1 MRETE
6 SSIEKRNTHKN
17 HLSKDENLHISFLCC
32 IFALEMTNQSL
43 YDIIL
48 PLAIADV
55 YTYNIPE
62 ALLPIAYRQSPIIG
76 CRVLVPLGKKSIIG
90 IIYRQHEGELPA
102 NVKVRDVLQIIDDTP
117 IVTTEQLKLWEW
129 LSSYYMCT
137 LGEVMAAALP
147 SEIIDDNYS
156 AATTQ
161 YIQLSPAFLAKEAQ
175 EQLLGEL
182 KRAKKQEQLVRDFL
196 RLAQNYQVERRALLD
211 QSGVSGAILRT
222 LIDKG
227 IFLEEE
233 RPISRLRQY
242 NGETQQPHPLD
253 SQQTKAI
260 KEIRESWQEK
270 NVTLLHGVT
279 SSGKTEVY
287 IHLIEE
293 VLQQGKQVLY
303 LVPEIALTTQLT
315 DRLQAVFG
323 DKLVVYHSKFSNA
336 ERVEIYNQVQCS
348 STEVQHSSKLSSE
361 EKTILNYIEREALNH
376 AEQVETPKTRGRLI
390 LGARSAIFL
399 PFSNLGLIIVDEEHE
414 PSYKQ
419 QDPAPRYHARSAAI
433 MMAHW
438 YGAKVLLGTATPSIE
453 SYYNALTGKYG
464 LVEMTERFQ
473 GLQLPQITLIDL
485 QRQYH
490 RKEMYGHFSDP
501 LVDRI
506 REELAKGKQVI
517 LFQNRRGYA
526 PFLQCPSCGE
536 VPKCPNCD
544 VSMTYHKANRT
555 LVCHCCGHSSS
566 AQNHCPKCKT
576 EYRTQ
581 GFGTE
586 RLEEEIQGL
595 FPEARVLRMD
605 LDSTRKKDAY
615 QTIIDRFA
623 KHEVDILIG
632 TQMVTKGLHF
642 NDVSLVAVLQADSLL
657 NQPDFRSYEH
667 AFQMLEQV
675 SGRAGRTGSQGE
687 VMIQTFNTK
696 NPVFEFLKT
705 HNYKGLYHQQ
715 IAEREL
721 FKYPPYQRLIMLTLR
736 HRDLGRLEAAATLL
750 QQSLQQSFGERV
762 SGVIIP
768 SVTKVNNQW
777 VRQIRLRVETTAN
790 ITRAKALVKE
800 HIAIVQQHEKCKGT
814 IILPDVDPM

>member
-1 MRETE
+1 
-6 SSIEKRNTHKN
+6 
-17 HLSKDENLHISFLCC
+17 
-32 IFALEMTNQSL
+32 MTNQSL

-55 YTYNIPE
+55 YTYRVVDARE
-62 ALLPIAYRQSPIIG
+62 ASYGTAAPIGDGTAQALIG
-76 CRVLVPLGKKSIIG
+76 RRVLVPLGKKSVIG
-90 IIYRQHEGELPA
+90 IIYRKHEGELPA
-102 NVKVRDVLQIIDDTP
+102 NVKVRDVLQIVDETP
-117 IVTTEQLKLWEW
+117 IVTAEQIKLWEW

-137 LGEVMAAALP
+137 MGEVMAAALP

-161 YIQLSPAFLAKEAQ
+161 YIQLSPAYLAKEAQ

-196 RLAQNYQVERRALLD
+196 RLAQNYQVERRLLLE
-211 QSGVSGAILRT
+211 QAGVSGAILRT

-242 NGETQQPHPLD
+242 KGETQKPHTLD
-253 SQQTKAI
+253 SQQSRAI
-260 KEIRESWQEK
+260 EEIRKSWQER

-323 DKLVVYHSKFSNA
+323 DRLVVYHSKFSNA
-336 ERVEIYNQVQCS
+336 ERVEIYHACHGTPEMGRPKAYRTAKGLWDGQRPIG
-348 STEVQHSSKLSSE
+348 E
-361 EKTILNYIEREALNH
+361 EAK
-376 AEQVETPKTRGRLI
+376 GRVI

-399 PFSNLGLIIVDEEHE
+399 PFSELGLIIVDEEHE

-433 MMAHW
+433 MMAQW

-453 SYYNALTGKYG
+453 SYHNALSGKYG

-473 GLQLPQITLIDL
+473 GLQLPTITMIDL

-490 RKEMYGHFSDP
+490 RKEMYGHFADP

-555 LVCHCCGHSSS
+555 LVCHCCGHSIS
-566 AQNHCPKCKT
+566 APSHCPKCKT

-642 NDVSLVAVLQADSLL
+642 NDVSLVAVLQADSML

-687 VMIQTFNTK
+687 VMIQTFDPK
-696 NPVFEFLKT
+696 NSLYQ
-705 HNYKGLYHQQ
+705 HLIAHDYQGLYSEQ
-715 IAEREL
+715 IAERKA
-721 FKYPPYQRLIMLTLR
+721 FGFPPYHRMIMLTLK
-736 HRDLGRLEAAATLL
+736 HRDMQRLTAASSML
-750 QQSLQQSFGERV
+750 QQRLQQAFGSRV
-762 SGVIIP
+762 SGVILP
-768 SVTKVNNQW
+768 SVARTQNMY
-777 VRQIRLRVETTAN
+777 VRQIRLTIEANAN
-790 ITRAKALVKE
+790 IVRAKELVRE
-800 HIAIVQQHEKCKGT
+800 HIGFVQQQSGCKGT

>member
-1 MRETE
+1 MLDGGLE
-6 SSIEKRNTHKN
+6 I
-17 HLSKDENLHISFLCC
+17 NLSFLQILFARLHMC
-32 IFALEMTNQSL
+32 IFCCTFAAEMTNQSL

-55 YTYNIPE
+55 YTYNIPDT
-62 ALLPIAYRQSPIIG
+62 LLPIANCQSPITG
-76 CRVLVPLGKKSIIG
+76 RRVLVPLGKKSVIG
-90 IIYRQHEGELPA
+90 IIYRRHEGELAP
-102 NVKVRDVLQIIDDTP
+102 NIKVRDIIQVIDEQP
-117 IVTTEQLKLWEW
+117 IVTSKQLQLWDW
-129 LSSYYMCT
+129 LAQYYMCT

-161 YIQLSPAFLAKEAQ
+161 YIQLSPTYLAQEAQ
-175 EQLLGEL
+175 AQLLGEL

-196 RLAQNYQVERRALLD
+196 RLAQNYQVERRVLLE

-242 NGETQQPHPLD
+242 NGETQQPHSLD
-253 SQQTKAI
+253 SQQSRAI
-260 KEIRESWQEK
+260 REIRESWQEK

-287 IHLIEE
+287 IHLIKE

-336 ERVEIYNQVQCS
+336 ERVEIYH
-348 STEVQHSSKLSSE
+348 EVKGDE
-361 EKTILNYIEREALNH
+361 AMRREAR
-376 AEQVETPKTRGRLI
+376 VI

-399 PFSNLGLIIVDEEHE
+399 PFSDLGLIIVDEEHE

-453 SYYNALTGKYG
+453 SYHNALSGKYG
-464 LVEMTERFQ
+464 LVEMKERFQ
-473 GLQLPQITLIDL
+473 GLQLPQITMIDL

-490 RKEMYGHFSDP
+490 RKEMYGHFADP
-501 LVDRI
+501 LVDKI

-526 PFLQCPSCGE
+526 PVLQCTKCGE
-536 VPKCPNCD
+536 APKCPNCD
-544 VSMTYHKANRT
+544 VTMTYHKATNS
-555 LVCHCCGHSSS
+555 LICHYCGHSTRIPSK
-566 AQNHCPKCKT
+566 CPKCGG
-576 EYRTQ
+576 EMRTQ

-586 RLEEEIQGL
+586 RLEEEIKGL
-595 FPEARVLRMD
+595 FPDARVARMD
-605 LDSTRKKDAY
+605 LDSTRKKDSY
-615 QTIIDRFA
+615 QQIIDDFA
-623 KHEVDILIG
+623 AHRVDILIG

-657 NQPDFRSYEH
+657 NTPDFRSYEQ

-687 VMIQTFNTK
+687 VMIQTFNPK
-696 NPVFEFLKT
+696 NPVFEFLKA
-705 HNYKGLYHQQ
+705 HDYEGLYSQQ

-736 HRDLGRLEAAATLL
+736 HRDLGRLEAAASLL
-750 QQSLQQSFGERV
+750 QQRLQQSFGERV

-768 SVTKVNNQW
+768 SVTKISNQW

-790 ITRAKALVKE
+790 IAQAKALLKE
-800 HIAIVQQHEKCKGT
+800 HIRWVQQHEKCKGT

>member
-1 MRETE
+1 
-6 SSIEKRNTHKN
+6 
-17 HLSKDENLHISFLCC
+17 
-32 IFALEMTNQSL
+32 MTNQSL

-62 ALLPIAYRQSPIIG
+62 ALLPIANRQSPITG

-90 IIYRQHEGELPA
+90 IIYRRHEGELPA
-102 NVKVRDVLQIIDDTP
+102 NIKVRDVLQIIDDTP
-117 IVTTEQLKLWEW
+117 IVTAEQLKLWEW

-147 SEIIDDNYS
+147 SEIIDDNYT

-161 YIQLSPAFLAKEAQ
+161 YIQLSPAYLATEAQ
-175 EQLLGEL
+175 EQLFKDLQ
-182 KRAKKQEQLVRDFL
+182 RAKKQEQLVRDFL
-196 RLAQNYQVERRALLD
+196 RLAQNYQVERRVLLE
-211 QSGVSGAILRT
+211 QSGVSGAILRI

-227 IFLEEE
+227 VFLEEQ
-233 RPISRLRQY
+233 RPVSRLQQY
-242 NGETQQPHPLD
+242 TGETQSPHTLN
-253 SQQTKAI
+253 QQQSKALAAI
-260 KEIRESWQEK
+260 QQAWEK
-270 NVTLLHGVT
+270 TPVTLLHGVT

-287 IHLIEE
+287 IHLIDQA
-293 VLQQGKQVLY
+293 LKQGKQVLY

-315 DRLQAVFG
+315 DRLRAVFG
-323 DKLVVYHSKFSNA
+323 DQLVVYHSRFSNA
-336 ERVEIYNQVQCS
+336 ERVEIYNRVRQASPKS
-348 STEVQHSSKLSSE
+348 SPKGKDFNFE
-361 EKTILNYIEREALNH
+361 EKLPSLQGGA
-376 AEQVETPKTRGRLI
+376 GDRLI

-399 PFSNLGLIIVDEEHE
+399 PFNDLGLIIVDEEHE

-464 LVEMTERFQ
+464 LVGMKERFQ
-473 GLQLPQITLIDL
+473 GLQLPQITMIDL

-490 RKEMYGHFSDP
+490 RKEMYGHFADP

-526 PFLQCPSCGE
+526 PVLQCTKCGE
-536 VPKCPNCD
+536 APKCPNCD
-544 VSMTYHKANRT
+544 VTMTYHKATNS
-555 LVCHCCGHSSS
+555 LVCHYCGHSTRIL
-566 AQNHCPKCKT
+566 AKCPKCGG
-576 EYRTQ
+576 EMRTQ

-586 RLEEEIQGL
+586 RLEEEIKGL
-595 FPEARVLRMD
+595 FPEARVARMD
-605 LDSTRKKDAY
+605 LDSTRKKDSY
-615 QTIIDRFA
+615 QQIIDDFA
-623 KHEVDILIG
+623 AHRVDILIG

-657 NQPDFRSYEH
+657 NTPDFRSYEQ

-687 VMIQTFNTK
+687 VMIQTFNPK
-696 NPVFEFLKT
+696 NPVFEYLKA
-705 HNYKGLYHQQ
+705 HDYSGLYSQQ

-736 HRDLGRLEAAATLL
+736 HRDLGRLDAAATLL
-750 QQSLQQSFGERV
+750 QQRLQQSFGERV

-768 SVTKVNNQW
+768 SVSKVSNQW

-790 ITRAKALVKE
+790 IARAKALLKE
-800 HIAIVQQHEKCKGT
+800 HIAFVQQQEKCKGT

>member
-1 MRETE
+1 M
-6 SSIEKRNTHKN
+6 
-17 HLSKDENLHISFLCC
+17 LF
-32 IFALEMTNQSL
+32 
-43 YDIIL
+43 DIIL

-55 YTYNIPE
+55 YTYRVVDARE
-62 ALLPIAYRQSPIIG
+62 ASYGTAAPIGNGTAQAPIG

-90 IIYRQHEGELPA
+90 IIYRKHEGELPES
-102 NVKVRDVLQIIDDTP
+102 VKVRDILQIVDDTP
-117 IVTTEQLKLWEW
+117 IVTAEQLKLWEW

-161 YIQLSPAFLAKEAQ
+161 YIQLAPAYLAKEAQ
-175 EQLLGEL
+175 EQLLGAFQ
-182 KRAKKQEQLVRDFL
+182 RAKKQEQLVRDFL
-196 RLAQNYQVERRALLD
+196 RLAQNYQVERRVLLE

-233 RPISRLRQY
+233 HPISRLRQY
-242 NGETQQPHPLD
+242 RGETQLPHNLD
-253 SQQTKAI
+253 NQQSRAI
-260 KEIRESWQEK
+260 SEIRKSWQEK

-293 VLQQGKQVLY
+293 VLKQGKQVLY

-336 ERVEIYNQVQCS
+336 ERVEIYHACHGTPDVGRPKAYGVMGKGEWTPS
-348 STEVQHSSKLSSE
+348 GLMDASLMGKGDEAMR
-361 EKTILNYIEREALNH
+361 REAR
-376 AEQVETPKTRGRLI
+376 VI

-399 PFSNLGLIIVDEEHE
+399 PFSELGLIIVDEEHE

-433 MMAHW
+433 MMAQW

-453 SYYNALTGKYG
+453 SYHNALNGKYG

-473 GLQLPQITLIDL
+473 GLQLPHITLIDL

-490 RKEMYGHFSDP
+490 RKEMYGHFADP

-544 VSMTYHKANRT
+544 VSMTYHKANHT
-555 LVCHCCGHSSS
+555 LVCHCCGHS
-566 AQNHCPKCKT
+566 ATAPNHCPKCNT

-586 RLEEEIQGL
+586 RLEEEIHGL
-595 FPEARVLRMD
+595 FPAARVLRMD

-615 QTIIDRFA
+615 QTIIDQFA

-657 NQPDFRSYEH
+657 NQPNFRSYEQ

-687 VMIQTFNTK
+687 VMIQTFDPK
-696 NPVFEFLKT
+696 NSLYQHLIE
-705 HNYKGLYHQQ
+705 HDYQGLYAEQ
-715 IAEREL
+715 IADRKA
-721 FKYPPYQRLIMLTLR
+721 FGFPPYHRMIMLTLK
-736 HRDLGRLEAAATLL
+736 HRDMQRLTTASDML
-750 QQSLQQSFGERV
+750 QQRLQQVFGARI
-762 SGVIIP
+762 SGVIMP
-768 SVTKVNNQW
+768 SIARTQNMH
-777 VRQIRLRVETTAN
+777 VRQIRLTIEANAN
-790 ITRAKALVKE
+790 IARAKEMVREQIKLVL
-800 HIAIVQQHEKCKGT
+800 QHATCKGT
-814 IILPDVDPM
+814 IIQPDVDPM

>member
-1 MRETE
+1 M
-6 SSIEKRNTHKN
+6 
-17 HLSKDENLHISFLCC
+17 
-32 IFALEMTNQSL
+32 L

-48 PLAIADV
+48 PLAISDV
-55 YTYNIPE
+55 YTYNILETTQYP
-62 ALLPIAYRQSPIIG
+62 QIG
-76 CRVLVPLGKKSIIG
+76 SRVLVPIGRKSIIG
-90 IIYRQHEGELPA
+90 IIYRRHEGELAP
-102 NVKVRDVLQIIDDTP
+102 NIKVRDIIQVIDEQP
-117 IVTTEQLKLWEW
+117 IVTSKQFQLWEW
-129 LSSYYMCT
+129 LAQYYMCT

-161 YIQLSPAFLAKEAQ
+161 YIQLSPAYIAIEAQ
-175 EQLLGEL
+175 EQLFKDLQ
-182 KRAKKQEQLVRDFL
+182 RAKKQEQLVRDFL
-196 RLAQNYQVERRALLD
+196 RLAQNYQVERRVLLE
-211 QSGVSGAILRT
+211 QSGVSGAILRI

-227 IFLEEE
+227 VFLEEQ
-233 RPISRLRQY
+233 RPISRLQQY
-242 NGETQQPHPLD
+242 TGETQSPHTLD
-253 SQQTKAI
+253 QQQSHALTAI
-260 KEIRESWQEK
+260 QQAWEK
-270 NVTLLHGVT
+270 TPVTLLHGVT

-287 IHLIEE
+287 IHLIDQ
-293 VLQQGKQVLY
+293 VLKQRKQVLY

-315 DRLQAVFG
+315 DRLRAVFG
-323 DKLVVYHSKFSNA
+323 DQLVVYHSRFSNA
-336 ERVEIYNQVQCS
+336 ERVEIYNQVKGD
-348 STEVQHSSKLSSE
+348 EAMRRRGE
-361 EKTILNYIEREALNH
+361 EAKGM
-376 AEQVETPKTRGRLI
+376 VI

-399 PFSNLGLIIVDEEHE
+399 PFNDLGLIIVDEEHE

-453 SYYNALTGKYG
+453 SYYNALTSKYG
-464 LVEMTERFQ
+464 LVEMKERFQ
-473 GLQLPQITLIDL
+473 GLQLPQITMVDL

-490 RKEMYGHFSDP
+490 RKEMYGHFADP

-526 PFLQCPSCGE
+526 PVLQCTKCGE
-536 VPKCPNCD
+536 APKCPNCD
-544 VSMTYHKANRT
+544 VTMTYHKATNA
-555 LVCHCCGHSSS
+555 LVCHYCGHSTRIPSK
-566 AQNHCPKCKT
+566 CPKCGG
-576 EYRTQ
+576 EMRTQ

-586 RLEEEIQGL
+586 RLEEEIKGL
-595 FPEARVLRMD
+595 FPEARVARMD
-605 LDSTRKKDAY
+605 LDSTRKKDSY
-615 QTIIDRFA
+615 QQIIDDFA
-623 KHEVDILIG
+623 AHRVDILIG

-657 NQPDFRSYEH
+657 NMPDFRSYEQ

-687 VMIQTFNTK
+687 VMIQTFNPK
-696 NPVFEFLKT
+696 NPVFEYLKT
-705 HNYKGLYHQQ
+705 HDYEGLYKQQ

-736 HRDLGRLEAAATLL
+736 HRDLERLEAAATLL
-750 QQSLQQSFGERV
+750 QQRLQQSFGERV

-768 SVTKVNNQW
+768 SVTKISNQW

-790 ITRAKALVKE
+790 IARAKALLKE
-800 HIAIVQQHEKCKGT
+800 HIIFVQQQDKCKGT

>member
-1 MRETE
+1 
-6 SSIEKRNTHKN
+6 
-17 HLSKDENLHISFLCC
+17 
-32 IFALEMTNQSL
+32 MTNQSL

-62 ALLPIAYRQSPIIG
+62 ALLPIAYRLSPITG

-90 IIYRQHEGELPA
+90 IIYRKHEGELPA
-102 NVKVRDVLQIIDDTP
+102 SVKVRDVLQIIDDTP
-117 IVTTEQLKLWEW
+117 IVTAEQLKLWEW

-161 YIQLSPAFLAKEAQ
+161 YIQLSPAYLAKEAQ

-196 RLAQNYQVERRALLD
+196 RLAQNYQVERRMLLE

-242 NGETQQPHPLD
+242 NGETQQPHTLD
-253 SQQTKAI
+253 SQQSRAI
-260 KEIRESWQEK
+260 AEIRESWQEK

-323 DKLVVYHSKFSNA
+323 EKLVVYHSKFSNA
-336 ERVEIYNQVQCS
+336 ERVEIYH
-348 STEVQHSSKLSSE
+348 EVKGDE
-361 EKTILNYIEREALNH
+361 AMRREAK
-376 AEQVETPKTRGRLI
+376 VI

-453 SYYNALTGKYG
+453 SYHNALSGKYG
-464 LVEMTERFQ
+464 LVEMKERFQ
-473 GLQLPQITLIDL
+473 GLQLPQITMIDL

-490 RKEMYGHFSDP
+490 RKEMYGHFADP

-506 REELAKGKQVI
+506 REELSKDKQVI

-526 PFLQCPSCGE
+526 PVLQCTKCGE
-536 VPKCPNCD
+536 APKCPNCD
-544 VSMTYHKANRT
+544 VTMTYHKATNS
-555 LVCHCCGHSSS
+555 LVCHYCGHSTRIPSK
-566 AQNHCPKCKT
+566 CPKCGG
-576 EYRTQ
+576 EMRTQ

-586 RLEEEIQGL
+586 RLEEEIKGL
-595 FPEARVLRMD
+595 FPDARVARMD

-623 KHEVDILIG
+623 NHEVEILIG

-657 NQPDFRSYEH
+657 NTPDFRSYEQ

-687 VMIQTFNTK
+687 VMIQTFNPK
-696 NPVFEFLKT
+696 NPVFEYLKA
-705 HNYKGLYHQQ
+705 HDYEGLYKQQ

-736 HRDLGRLEAAATLL
+736 HRDLGRLDAAATLL
-750 QQSLQQSFGERV
+750 QQRLQQSFGERV

-768 SVTKVNNQW
+768 SVTKISNQW

-790 ITRAKALVKE
+790 ITRAKALLKE
-800 HIAIVQQHEKCKGT
+800 HIAFVQQHEKCKGA

>member
-1 MRETE
+1 M
-6 SSIEKRNTHKN
+6 
-17 HLSKDENLHISFLCC
+17 HISFLCC

-55 YTYNIPE
+55 YTYRISDARE
-62 ALLPIAYRQSPIIG
+62 ASYGTATPIGYRTTQALIG

-102 NVKVRDVLQIIDDTP
+102 NVKVRDVLQIVDETP
-117 IVTTEQLKLWEW
+117 IITAEQLKLWEW

-161 YIQLSPAFLAKEAQ
+161 YIQLSPAYLAKEAQ

-196 RLAQNYQVERRALLD
+196 RLAQNYQVERRVLLE
-211 QSGVSGAILRT
+211 QSGVSGDILRT

-227 IFLEEE
+227 VFLEEE

-242 NGETQQPHPLD
+242 NGETQQPHSLNN
-253 SQQTKAI
+253 QQSRAI
-260 KEIRESWQEK
+260 TEIRESWREK

-293 VLQQGKQVLY
+293 MLQQGKQVLY

-336 ERVEIYNQVQCS
+336 ERVEIYNQVQYS
-348 STEVQHSSKLSSE
+348 STVVQHSSKLSSE
-361 EKTILNYIEREALNH
+361 KKTILNNFEREALNY
-376 AEQVETPKTRGRLI
+376 AEQVDTPKTRGRLI

-399 PFSNLGLIIVDEEHE
+399 PFKDLGLIIVDEEHE

-453 SYYNALTGKYG
+453 SYHNALSGKYG

-473 GLQLPQITLIDL
+473 GLQLPQITMIDL

-490 RKEMYGHFSDP
+490 RKEMYGHFADP

-506 REELAKGKQVI
+506 REELSKGKQVI

-526 PFLQCPSCGE
+526 PVLQCTKCGE
-536 VPKCPNCD
+536 APKCPNCD
-544 VSMTYHKANRT
+544 VTMTYHKAHNT
-555 LVCHCCGHSSS
+555 LNCHYCGHHSSLITRSSS
-566 AQNHCPKCKT
+566 LTCPKCGG
-576 EYRTQ
+576 EMRTQ

-586 RLEEEIQGL
+586 RLEEEIHGL
-595 FPEARVLRMD
+595 FPKARVARMD

-657 NQPDFRSYEH
+657 NTPDFRSYEQ

-687 VMIQTFNTK
+687 VMIQTFNPK
-696 NPVFEFLKT
+696 NPVFEYLKA
-705 HNYKGLYHQQ
+705 HDYNGLYNQQ

-736 HRDLGRLEAAATLL
+736 HRDLGRLEAAASLL
-750 QQSLQQSFGERV
+750 QQRLQQSFGKRV

-768 SVTKVNNQW
+768 SVTKISNQW
-777 VRQIRLRVETTAN
+777 VRQIRLRIETTAN
-790 ITRAKALVKE
+790 IARAKALLKE
-800 HIAIVQQHEKCKGT
+800 HIAFVQQQEKCKGT

>member
-1 MRETE
+1 M
-6 SSIEKRNTHKN
+6 
-17 HLSKDENLHISFLCC
+17 
-32 IFALEMTNQSL
+32 
-43 YDIIL
+43 
-48 PLAIADV
+48 
-55 YTYNIPE
+55 
-62 ALLPIAYRQSPIIG
+62 
-76 CRVLVPLGKKSIIG
+76 PLGKKSVIG
-90 IIYRQHEGELPA
+90 IIYRKHEGELPA
-102 NVKVRDVLQIIDDTP
+102 HVKVRDVLQIVDETP
-117 IVTTEQLKLWEW
+117 IVTAEQIKLWEW

-161 YIQLSPAFLAKEAQ
+161 YIQLAPAYLAQEAQ
-175 EQLLGEL
+175 EQLFREL

-196 RLAQNYQVERRALLD
+196 RLAQHYQVERRLLLE
-211 QSGVSGAILRT
+211 QTGVSGAILRT

-242 NGETQQPHPLD
+242 KGETQKPHTLD
-253 SQQTKAI
+253 SQQSRAI
-260 KEIRESWQEK
+260 EEIRKSWQEK
-270 NVTLLHGVT
+270 HVTLLHGVT

-323 DKLVVYHSKFSNA
+323 DRLVVYHSKFSNA
-336 ERVEIYNQVQCS
+336 ERVEIYH
-348 STEVQHSSKLSSE
+348 EVKGDE
-361 EKTILNYIEREALNH
+361 AMRREAR
-376 AEQVETPKTRGRLI
+376 VI

-399 PFSNLGLIIVDEEHE
+399 PFSELGLIIVDEEHE

-433 MMAHW
+433 MMAQW

-453 SYYNALTGKYG
+453 SYHNALSGKYG

-473 GLQLPQITLIDL
+473 GLQLPTITMIDL

-490 RKEMYGHFSDP
+490 RKEMYGHFADP

-526 PFLQCPSCGE
+526 PFLQCPSCGD

-555 LVCHCCGHSSS
+555 LVCHCCGHSIS
-566 AQNHCPKCKT
+566 APSHCPKCKT

-687 VMIQTFNTK
+687 VMIQTFDPN
-696 NPVFEFLKT
+696 NSLYQ
-705 HNYKGLYHQQ
+705 HLIQHDYQGLYSKQ
-715 IAEREL
+715 IAERKA
-721 FKYPPYQRLIMLTLR
+721 FGFPPYHRMIMLTLK
-736 HRDLGRLEAAATLL
+736 HRDMQRLTAASSML
-750 QQSLQQSFGERV
+750 QQRLQQAFGSRV
-762 SGVIIP
+762 SGVILP
-768 SVTKVNNQW
+768 SVARTQNMY
-777 VRQIRLRVETTAN
+777 VRQIRLMIEANAN
-790 ITRAKALVKE
+790 IMLAKELVRE
-800 HIAIVQQHEKCKGT
+800 HIGFVQQQSGCKGT

>member
-1 MRETE
+1 
-6 SSIEKRNTHKN
+6 
-17 HLSKDENLHISFLCC
+17 
-32 IFALEMTNQSL
+32 MTDQSL

-55 YTYNIPE
+55 YTYRVVDARE
-62 ALLPIAYRQSPIIG
+62 ASYGTAAPIGDGRAQALIG
-76 CRVLVPLGKKSIIG
+76 CRVLVPLGKKSVIG
-90 IIYRQHEGELPA
+90 IIYRKHEGELPA

-117 IVTTEQLKLWEW
+117 IVTAKQLKLWEW

-161 YIQLSPAFLAKEAQ
+161 YIQLSPAYLAKEAQ
-175 EQLLGEL
+175 EQLLGDL

-196 RLAQNYQVERRALLD
+196 RLAQNYQVERRLLLE
-211 QSGVSGAILRT
+211 QAGVSGAILRT

-227 IFLEEE
+227 IFLEEA
-233 RPISRLRQY
+233 RAISRLRQY
-242 NGETQQPHPLD
+242 TGEIQQPHILD
-253 SQQTKAI
+253 SQQSRAI
-260 KEIRESWQEK
+260 AAIRESWQEK

-293 VLQQGKQVLY
+293 MLQQGKQVLY

-336 ERVEIYNQVQCS
+336 ERVEIYNTIQ
-348 STEVQHSSKLSSE
+348 ENKSKFKIQNS
-361 EKTILNYIEREALNH
+361 K
-376 AEQVETPKTRGRLI
+376 LI

-399 PFSNLGLIIVDEEHE
+399 PFSELGLIIVDEEHE

-419 QDPAPRYHARSAAI
+419 QDPAPRYHARSTAI
-433 MMAHW
+433 MMAQW

-453 SYYNALTGKYG
+453 SYHNALSGKYG

-490 RKEMYGHFSDP
+490 RKEMYGHFADP

-555 LVCHCCGHSSS
+555 LVCHCCGHSIS
-566 AQNHCPKCKT
+566 APSHCPKCKT

-687 VMIQTFNTK
+687 VMIQTFDPK
-696 NPVFEFLKT
+696 NSLYQ
-705 HNYKGLYHQQ
+705 HLIAHDYQGLYAEQV
-715 IAEREL
+715 AERKA
-721 FKYPPYQRLIMLTLR
+721 FGFPPYHRMIMLTLK
-736 HRDLGRLEAAATLL
+736 HRDMQRLTAASSML
-750 QQSLQQSFGERV
+750 QQRLQQVFGSRV
-762 SGVIIP
+762 SGVILP
-768 SVTKVNNQW
+768 SVARTQNMY
-777 VRQIRLRVETTAN
+777 VRQIRLTIEANAN
-790 ITRAKALVKE
+790 IVRAKELVRE
-800 HIAIVQQHEKCKGT
+800 HIGFVQQQSACKGT

>member
-1 MRETE
+1 
-6 SSIEKRNTHKN
+6 
-17 HLSKDENLHISFLCC
+17 
-32 IFALEMTNQSL
+32 MTDQSL

-48 PLAIADV
+48 PLAIAEV
-55 YTYNIPE
+55 YTYRISD
-62 ALLPIAYRQSPIIG
+62 IGYRVSDTSLIG
-76 CRVLVPLGKKSIIG
+76 CRVLVPLGKKSVIG
-90 IIYRQHEGELPA
+90 IIYRKHEGESPA
-102 NVKVRDVLQIIDDTP
+102 NVKVRDVLQIVDETP
-117 IVTTEQLKLWEW
+117 IVTAEQIKLWEW

-161 YIQLSPAFLAKEAQ
+161 YIQLAPAYLAQEAQ
-175 EQLLGEL
+175 EQLFGEL

-196 RLAQNYQVERRALLD
+196 RLAQHFQVERRLLLE
-211 QSGVSGAILRT
+211 QTGVSGAILRT

-242 NGETQQPHPLD
+242 KGETQKPHTLD
-253 SQQTKAI
+253 SQQSRAI
-260 KEIRESWQEK
+260 EEIRKSWQER

-323 DKLVVYHSKFSNA
+323 DRLVVYHSKFSNA
-336 ERVEIYNQVQCS
+336 ERVEIYH
-348 STEVQHSSKLSSE
+348 EVKGDE
-361 EKTILNYIEREALNH
+361 AMRREAR
-376 AEQVETPKTRGRLI
+376 VI

-399 PFSNLGLIIVDEEHE
+399 PFSELGLIIVDEEHE

-433 MMAHW
+433 MMAQW

-453 SYYNALTGKYG
+453 SYHNALSGKYG

-473 GLQLPQITLIDL
+473 GLQLPTISMIDL

-490 RKEMYGHFSDP
+490 RKEMYGHFADP

-526 PFLQCPSCGE
+526 PFLQCPSCGD

-555 LVCHCCGHSSS
+555 LVCHCCGHSIS
-566 AQNHCPKCKT
+566 APSHCPKCET

-615 QTIIDRFA
+615 QMIIDRFA

-687 VMIQTFNTK
+687 VMIQTFDPN
-696 NPVFEFLKT
+696 NSLYQ
-705 HNYKGLYHQQ
+705 HLIQHDYQGLYSEQ
-715 IAEREL
+715 IAERKA
-721 FKYPPYQRLIMLTLR
+721 FGFPPYHRMIMLTLK
-736 HRDLGRLEAAATLL
+736 HRDMQRLTAASSML
-750 QQSLQQSFGERV
+750 QQRLQQAFGSRV
-762 SGVIIP
+762 SGVILP
-768 SVTKVNNQW
+768 SVARTQNMY
-777 VRQIRLRVETTAN
+777 VRQIRLMIEANAN
-790 ITRAKALVKE
+790 IVRAKELVRE
-800 HIAIVQQHEKCKGT
+800 HIGFVQQQSACKGT

>member
-1 MRETE
+1 M
-6 SSIEKRNTHKN
+6 
-17 HLSKDENLHISFLCC
+17 
-32 IFALEMTNQSL
+32 L

-48 PLAIADV
+48 PLAISDV
-55 YTYNIPE
+55 YTYNILETIQYP
-62 ALLPIAYRQSPIIG
+62 QIG
-76 CRVLVPLGKKSIIG
+76 SRVLVPIGRKSIIG
-90 IIYRQHEGELPA
+90 IIYRRHEGELAP
-102 NVKVRDVLQIIDDTP
+102 NIKVRDIIQVIDEQP
-117 IVTTEQLKLWEW
+117 IVTAKQLQLWEW
-129 LSSYYMCT
+129 LAEYYMCT
-137 LGEVMAAALP
+137 MGEVMAAALP

-161 YIQLSPAFLAKEAQ
+161 YIQLSPAYLAKEAQ

-196 RLAQNYQVERRALLD
+196 RLAQHYQVERRALLE
-211 QSGVSGAILRT
+211 QAGVSGAILRT

-242 NGETQQPHPLD
+242 NGETQKPHALD
-253 SQQTKAI
+253 SQQSRAI
-260 KEIRESWQEK
+260 AEIRESWQEK

-323 DKLVVYHSKFSNA
+323 ERLVVYHSKFSNA
-336 ERVEIYNQVQCS
+336 ERVEIYH
-348 STEVQHSSKLSSE
+348 EVKGDE
-361 EKTILNYIEREALNH
+361 AMRREAR
-376 AEQVETPKTRGRLI
+376 VI

-399 PFSNLGLIIVDEEHE
+399 PFSDLGLIIVDEEHE

-433 MMAHW
+433 MMAYW

-464 LVEMTERFQ
+464 LVEMKERYK
-473 GLQLPQITLIDL
+473 GLQLPQITMVDL

-490 RKEMYGHFSDP
+490 RKEMYGHFADP

-526 PFLQCPSCGE
+526 PVLQCTKCGE
-536 VPKCPNCD
+536 APKCPNCD
-544 VSMTYHKANRT
+544 VTMTYHKAHNA
-555 LVCHCCGHSSS
+555 LVCHYCGHSTRIPSK
-566 AQNHCPKCKT
+566 CPKCGG
-576 EYRTQ
+576 EMRTQ

-586 RLEEEIQGL
+586 RLEEEIKGL
-595 FPEARVLRMD
+595 FPDARVARMD
-605 LDSTRKKDAY
+605 LDSTRKKDSY
-615 QTIIDRFA
+615 QQIIDDFA
-623 KHEVDILIG
+623 AHRVDILIG

-657 NQPDFRSYEH
+657 NTPDFRSYEH

-687 VMIQTFNTK
+687 VMIQTFDPK
-696 NPVFEFLKT
+696 NSLYQHLIQHDYE
-705 HNYKGLYHQQ
+705 GLYVEQ
-715 IAEREL
+715 IAERKA
-721 FKYPPYQRLIMLTLR
+721 FCFPPYHRMIMLTLK
-736 HRDLGRLEAAATLL
+736 HRDMQRLTAASDVL
-750 QQSLQQSFGERV
+750 QQRLQQAFGTRV
-762 SGVIIP
+762 SGVIVP
-768 SVTKVNNQW
+768 SVARTQNMY
-777 VRQIRLRVETTAN
+777 VRQIRLTIEANAN
-790 ITRAKALVKE
+790 ITRAKEMVRE
-800 HIAIVQQHEKCKGT
+800 QIRWVQQQTQCRGVV
-814 IILPDVDPM
+814 ILPDVDPM

>member
-1 MRETE
+1 MRT
-6 SSIEKRNTHKN
+6 
-17 HLSKDENLHISFLCC
+17 C
-32 IFALEMTNQSL
+32 IFCCTFAAEMTNQSL

-55 YTYNIPE
+55 YTYNIPDT
-62 ALLPIAYRQSPIIG
+62 LLPIANCQSPITG
-76 CRVLVPLGKKSIIG
+76 RRVLVPLGKKSVIG
-90 IIYRQHEGELPA
+90 IIYRRHEGELAP
-102 NVKVRDVLQIIDDTP
+102 NIKVRDIIQVIDEQP
-117 IVTTEQLKLWEW
+117 IVTSKQLQLWDW
-129 LSSYYMCT
+129 LAQYYMCT

-161 YIQLSPAFLAKEAQ
+161 FIQLSPAYLAPEAQ
-175 EQLLGEL
+175 EQLLKEL
-182 KRAKKQEQLVRDFL
+182 QRAKKQEQLVRDFL
-196 RLAQNYQVERRALLD
+196 CLAQNYQVERRVLLE
-211 QSGVSGAILRT
+211 QSGVSGAILRI

-227 IFLEEE
+227 VFLEEQ
-233 RPISRLRQY
+233 RPISRLQQY
-242 NGETQQPHPLD
+242 TGETQSPHTLD
-253 SQQTKAI
+253 QQQSKALTAIQQT
-260 KEIRESWQEK
+260 WEK
-270 NVTLLHGVT
+270 TPVTLLHGVT

-287 IHLIEE
+287 IHLIDQ
-293 VLQQGKQVLY
+293 VLKQGKQVLY

-315 DRLQAVFG
+315 DRLRAVFG
-323 DKLVVYHSKFSNA
+323 DQLVVYHSRFSNA
-336 ERVEIYNQVQCS
+336 ERVEIYHACHG
-348 STEVQHSSKLSSE
+348 THDIGRAEPYG
-361 EKTILNYIEREALNH
+361 TGDALWDG
-376 AEQVETPKTRGRLI
+376 QRPIGGKVI

-453 SYYNALTGKYG
+453 SYHNALSGKYG
-464 LVEMTERFQ
+464 LVEMKERFQ
-473 GLQLPQITLIDL
+473 GLQLPQITMIDL

-490 RKEMYGHFSDP
+490 RKEMYGHFADP

-526 PFLQCPSCGE
+526 PVLQCTKCGE
-536 VPKCPNCD
+536 APKCPNCD
-544 VSMTYHKANRT
+544 VTMTYHKATNS
-555 LVCHCCGHSSS
+555 LICHYCGHSTRIPS
-566 AQNHCPKCKT
+566 KCSKCGG
-576 EYRTQ
+576 EMRTQ

-586 RLEEEIQGL
+586 RLEEEIKGL
-595 FPEARVLRMD
+595 FPDARVARMD
-605 LDSTRKKDAY
+605 LDSTRKKDSY
-615 QTIIDRFA
+615 HQIIDDFA
-623 KHEVDILIG
+623 AHRVDILIG

-657 NQPDFRSYEH
+657 NTPDFRSYEQ

-687 VMIQTFNTK
+687 VMIQTFNPK
-696 NPVFEFLKT
+696 NPVFEFLKA
-705 HNYKGLYHQQ
+705 HDYEGLYKQQ

-736 HRDLGRLEAAATLL
+736 HRDLGRLDAAATLL
-750 QQSLQQSFGERV
+750 QQRLQQSFGERV

-768 SVTKVNNQW
+768 SVTKISNQW

-790 ITRAKALVKE
+790 IARAKVLLKE
-800 HIAIVQQHEKCKGT
+800 HIVFVQKHEKCKGT

>member
-1 MRETE
+1 
-6 SSIEKRNTHKN
+6 
-17 HLSKDENLHISFLCC
+17 
-32 IFALEMTNQSL
+32 MTNQSL

-62 ALLPIAYRQSPIIG
+62 TLLPIANRQSPITG
-76 CRVLVPLGKKSIIG
+76 CRVLVPLGKKNIIG

-102 NVKVRDVLQIIDDTP
+102 SVKVRNALQIIDESP
-117 IVTTEQLKLWEW
+117 IITAEQLKLWEW

-161 YIQLSPAFLAKEAQ
+161 YIQLSPAYLAKEAQ

-182 KRAKKQEQLVRDFL
+182 KRAKKQEQLVRDFI
-196 RLAQNYQVERRALLD
+196 RLAQNYQVERRVLLE

-242 NGETQQPHPLD
+242 NGETQQPHSLD
-253 SQQTKAI
+253 SQQSRAI

-279 SSGKTEVY
+279 SSGKTEIY

-293 VLQQGKQVLY
+293 MLQQGKQVLY

-336 ERVEIYNQVQCS
+336 ERVEIYH
-348 STEVQHSSKLSSE
+348 EVKGDE
-361 EKTILNYIEREALNH
+361 AMRREAR
-376 AEQVETPKTRGRLI
+376 VI

-438 YGAKVLLGTATPSIE
+438 YRAKVLLGTATPSIE
-453 SYYNALTGKYG
+453 SYHNALSGKYG

-473 GLQLPQITLIDL
+473 GLQLPQITMIDL

-490 RKEMYGHFSDP
+490 RKEMYGHFADP

-526 PFLQCPSCGE
+526 PVLQCTKCGE
-536 VPKCPNCD
+536 APKCSNCD
-544 VSMTYHKANRT
+544 VTMTYHKAHNT
-555 LVCHCCGHSSS
+555 LNCHYCGHHSSLITRSSS
-566 AQNHCPKCKT
+566 LTCPKCGG
-576 EYRTQ
+576 EMRTQ

-605 LDSTRKKDAY
+605 LDSTRRKDAY

-657 NQPDFRSYEH
+657 NTPDFRSYEL

-687 VMIQTFNTK
+687 VMIQTFAPK
-696 NPVFEFLKT
+696 NSLYQ
-705 HNYKGLYHQQ
+705 HLIQHDYQGLYEEQ
-715 IAEREL
+715 IAERKA
-721 FKYPPYQRLIMLTLR
+721 FGFPPYHRMIMLTLK
-736 HRDLGRLEAAATLL
+736 HRDIQRLTAASDML
-750 QQSLQQSFGERV
+750 QQRLQQVFGARV
-762 SGVIIP
+762 SGVIVP
-768 SVTKVNNQW
+768 SVARTQNMY
-777 VRQIRLRVETTAN
+777 VRQIRLTIEANAN
-790 ITRAKALVKE
+790 IARAKEMVREQIIL
-800 HIAIVQQHEKCKGT
+800 VQQHATSKGT

>member
-1 MRETE
+1 M
-6 SSIEKRNTHKN
+6 
-17 HLSKDENLHISFLCC
+17 LF
-32 IFALEMTNQSL
+32 
-43 YDIIL
+43 DIIL

-55 YTYNIPE
+55 YTYRVVDARE
-62 ALLPIAYRQSPIIG
+62 ASYGTAAPIGNGTAQAPIG

-90 IIYRQHEGELPA
+90 IIYRKHEGELPES
-102 NVKVRDVLQIIDDTP
+102 VKVRDILQIVDDTP
-117 IVTTEQLKLWEW
+117 IVTAEQLKLWEW

-161 YIQLSPAFLAKEAQ
+161 YIQLAPAYLAKEAQ
-175 EQLLGEL
+175 EQLLGAFQ
-182 KRAKKQEQLVRDFL
+182 RAKKQEQLVRDFL
-196 RLAQNYQVERRALLD
+196 RLAQNYQVERRVLLE

-233 RPISRLRQY
+233 HPISRLRQY
-242 NGETQQPHPLD
+242 RGETQLPHNLD
-253 SQQTKAI
+253 NQQSRAI
-260 KEIRESWQEK
+260 SEIRKSWQEK

-293 VLQQGKQVLY
+293 VLKQGKQVLY

-336 ERVEIYNQVQCS
+336 ERVEIYHACHGTPDVGRPKAYGVMGKGEWTPS
-348 STEVQHSSKLSSE
+348 GLMDASLMGKGDEAMR
-361 EKTILNYIEREALNH
+361 REAR
-376 AEQVETPKTRGRLI
+376 VI

-399 PFSNLGLIIVDEEHE
+399 PFSELGLIIVDEEHE

-433 MMAHW
+433 MMAQW

-453 SYYNALTGKYG
+453 SYHNALNGKYG

-473 GLQLPQITLIDL
+473 GLQLPHITLIDL

-490 RKEMYGHFSDP
+490 RKEMYGHFADP

-544 VSMTYHKANRT
+544 VSMTYHKANHT
-555 LVCHCCGHSSS
+555 LVCHCCGHS
-566 AQNHCPKCKT
+566 ATAPNHCPKCNT

-586 RLEEEIQGL
+586 RLEEEIHGL
-595 FPEARVLRMD
+595 FPAARVLRMD

-615 QTIIDRFA
+615 QTIIDQFA

-657 NQPDFRSYEH
+657 NQPNFRSYEQ

-687 VMIQTFNTK
+687 VMIQTFDKK
-696 NPVFEFLKT
+696 NSLYQHLIE
-705 HNYKGLYHQQ
+705 HDYQGLYAEQ
-715 IAEREL
+715 IADRKA
-721 FKYPPYQRLIMLTLR
+721 FGFPPYHRMIMLTLK
-736 HRDLGRLEAAATLL
+736 HRDMQRLTTASDML
-750 QQSLQQSFGERV
+750 QQRLQQVFGARI
-762 SGVIIP
+762 SGVIMP
-768 SVTKVNNQW
+768 SIARTQNMH
-777 VRQIRLRVETTAN
+777 VRQIRLTIEANAN
-790 ITRAKALVKE
+790 IARAKEMVRE
-800 HIAIVQQHEKCKGT
+800 QIMFVQQQATCKGT

>member
-1 MRETE
+1 
-6 SSIEKRNTHKN
+6 
-17 HLSKDENLHISFLCC
+17 
-32 IFALEMTNQSL
+32 MTNQSL

-55 YTYNIPE
+55 YTYNIPDT
-62 ALLPIAYRQSPIIG
+62 LLPIANCQSPITG
-76 CRVLVPLGKKSIIG
+76 RRVLVPLGKKSVIG
-90 IIYRQHEGELPA
+90 IIYRRHEGELAP
-102 NVKVRDVLQIIDDTP
+102 NIKVRDIIQVIDEQP
-117 IVTTEQLKLWEW
+117 IVTSKQLQLWDW
-129 LSSYYMCT
+129 LAQYYMCT

-161 YIQLSPAFLAKEAQ
+161 YIQLSPAYLAKEAQ

-196 RLAQNYQVERRALLD
+196 RLAQNYQVERRMLLE

-253 SQQTKAI
+253 SQQSRAI
-260 KEIRESWQEK
+260 AEIRESWQEK

-287 IHLIEE
+287 IHLIDQ
-293 VLQQGKQVLY
+293 VLKQGKQVLY

-315 DRLQAVFG
+315 DRLRAVFG
-323 DKLVVYHSKFSNA
+323 DQLVVYHSRFSNA
-336 ERVEIYNQVQCS
+336 ERVEIYNTIKENNSEFKIQN
-348 STEVQHSSKLSSE
+348 SK
-361 EKTILNYIEREALNH
+361 
-376 AEQVETPKTRGRLI
+376 LI

-453 SYYNALTGKYG
+453 SYHNALSGKYG
-464 LVEMTERFQ
+464 LVEMKERFQ
-473 GLQLPQITLIDL
+473 GLQLPQITMIDL

-490 RKEMYGHFSDP
+490 RKEMYGHFADP

-526 PFLQCPSCGE
+526 PVLQCTKCGE
-536 VPKCPNCD
+536 APKCPNCD
-544 VSMTYHKANRT
+544 VTMTYHKATNS
-555 LVCHCCGHSSS
+555 LICHYCGHSTRIPSK
-566 AQNHCPKCKT
+566 CPKCGG
-576 EYRTQ
+576 EMRTQ

-595 FPEARVLRMD
+595 FPEARVARMD

-623 KHEVDILIG
+623 NHEVDILIG

-657 NQPDFRSYEH
+657 NTPDFRSYEQ

-687 VMIQTFNTK
+687 VMIQTFNPK
-696 NPVFEFLKT
+696 NPVFEFLKA
-705 HNYKGLYHQQ
+705 HDYEGLYQQQ

-736 HRDLGRLEAAATLL
+736 HRDLGRLDAAATLL
-750 QQSLQQSFGERV
+750 QQRLQQSFGERV

-768 SVTKVNNQW
+768 SVTKISNQW
-777 VRQIRLRVETTAN
+777 VRQIRLRIETTAN
-790 ITRAKALVKE
+790 IAQAKALLKE
-800 HIAIVQQHEKCKGT
+800 HIRWVQQHEKCKGT

>member
-1 MRETE
+1 
-6 SSIEKRNTHKN
+6 
-17 HLSKDENLHISFLCC
+17 
-32 IFALEMTNQSL
+32 MTDQSL

-55 YTYNIPE
+55 YTYRVVDARE
-62 ALLPIAYRQSPIIG
+62 ASYGTATPNGDGKAQALIG
-76 CRVLVPLGKKSIIG
+76 RRVLVPLGKKSIIG
-90 IIYRQHEGELPA
+90 IIYCQHEGELPA
-102 NVKVRDVLQIIDDTP
+102 NVKVRDALQIIDETP
-117 IVTTEQLKLWEW
+117 IITAEQLKLWEW

-161 YIQLSPAFLAKEAQ
+161 YIQLSPAYLAQEAQ
-175 EQLLGEL
+175 TQLLGEL

-196 RLAQNYQVERRALLD
+196 RLAQNYQVERRLLLE
-211 QSGVSGAILRT
+211 QTGVSGAILRT

-242 NGETQQPHPLD
+242 NGETQQPHSLD
-253 SQQTKAI
+253 SQQTRAI
-260 KEIRESWQEK
+260 AEIRESWHEK

-323 DKLVVYHSKFSNA
+323 DQLVVYHSKFSNA
-336 ERVEIYNQVQCS
+336 ERVEIYN
-348 STEVQHSSKLSSE
+348 EVRGE
-361 EKTILNYIEREALNH
+361 RREA
-376 AEQVETPKTRGRLI
+376 KGRVI

-399 PFSNLGLIIVDEEHE
+399 PFNNLGLIIVDEEHE

-438 YGAKVLLGTATPSIE
+438 YRAKVLLGTATPSIE
-453 SYYNALTGKYG
+453 SYHNALSGKYG

-473 GLQLPQITLIDL
+473 GLQLPQITMIDL

-506 REELAKGKQVI
+506 REELSKGKQVI

-526 PFLQCPSCGE
+526 PVLQCTKCGE
-536 VPKCPNCD
+536 APKCPNCD
-544 VSMTYHKANRT
+544 VTMTYHKAHNT
-555 LVCHCCGHSSS
+555 LNCHYCGHHSSLITRGS
-566 AQNHCPKCKT
+566 SLTCPKCGG
-576 EYRTQ
+576 EMRTQ

-657 NQPDFRSYEH
+657 NTPDFRSYEY

-687 VMIQTFNTK
+687 VMIQTFDPK
-696 NPVFEFLKT
+696 N
-705 HNYKGLYHQQ
+705 NLYQHLIHHDYQALYNEQ
-715 IAEREL
+715 IAERKA
-721 FKYPPYQRLIMLTLR
+721 FGFPPYHRMIMLTLK
-736 HRDLGRLEAAATLL
+736 HRDIGRLDAASCFL
-750 QQSLQQSFGERV
+750 QQRLQQVFGTRV
-762 SGVIIP
+762 SGVIVP
-768 SVTKVNNQW
+768 SIARTQNMY
-777 VRQIRLRVETTAN
+777 VRQIRLTIEATAN
-790 ITRAKALVKE
+790 MSRAKEMLRE
-800 HIAIVQQHEKCKGT
+800 QICFVQQQNQCKGT

>member
-1 MRETE
+1 M
-6 SSIEKRNTHKN
+6 
-17 HLSKDENLHISFLCC
+17 C
-32 IFALEMTNQSL
+32 IFCCTFAPVMTNQSL

-48 PLAIADV
+48 PLAIGGV
-55 YTYNIPE
+55 YTYRTPSIP
-62 ALLPIAYRQSPIIG
+62 LQGGRDLIG
-76 CRVLVPLGKKSIIG
+76 CRVLVPLGKKSVIG
-90 IIYRQHEGELPA
+90 IIYRRHEGELAP
-102 NVKVRDVLQIIDDTP
+102 NIKVRDIIQVIDEQPVVTPKQLQ
-117 IVTTEQLKLWEW
+117 LWEW
-129 LSSYYMCT
+129 LAQYYMCT

-161 YIQLSPAFLAKEAQ
+161 YIQLSPAYLAPEAQ
-175 EQLLGEL
+175 EQLLREL
-182 KRAKKQEQLVRDFL
+182 QRAKKQEQLVRDFL
-196 RLAQNYQVERRALLD
+196 RLAQNYQVERRVLLE

-227 IFLEEE
+227 VFLEDQ
-233 RPISRLRQY
+233 RPISRLQQY
-242 NGETQQPHPLD
+242 TGETQSPHTLD
-253 SQQTKAI
+253 QQQSNALASI
-260 KEIRESWQEK
+260 QQAWEK
-270 NVTLLHGVT
+270 TPVTLLHGVT

-287 IHLIEE
+287 IHLIDQ
-293 VLQQGKQVLY
+293 VLKQGKQVLY

-315 DRLQAVFG
+315 DRLRAVFG
-323 DKLVVYHSKFSNA
+323 EQLVVYHSRFSNA
-336 ERVEIYNQVQCS
+336 ERVEIYH
-348 STEVQHSSKLSSE
+348 EVKGDE
-361 EKTILNYIEREALNH
+361 AMRREAR
-376 AEQVETPKTRGRLI
+376 VI

-464 LVEMTERFQ
+464 LVEMKERYK
-473 GLQLPQITLIDL
+473 GLQLPQITMIDL

-490 RKEMYGHFSDP
+490 RKEMYGHFADP

-506 REELAKGKQVI
+506 REELSKGKQVI

-526 PFLQCPSCGE
+526 PVLQCTKCGE
-536 VPKCPNCD
+536 APKCPNCD
-544 VSMTYHKANRT
+544 VTMTYHKATNS
-555 LVCHCCGHSSS
+555 LVCHYCGHSTRIPSK
-566 AQNHCPKCKT
+566 CPKCGG
-576 EYRTQ
+576 EMRTQ

-586 RLEEEIQGL
+586 RLEEEIKGL
-595 FPEARVLRMD
+595 FPDARVARMD
-605 LDSTRKKDAY
+605 LDSTRKKDSY
-615 QTIIDRFA
+615 QRIIDDFA
-623 KHEVDILIG
+623 AHRVDILIG

-657 NQPDFRSYEH
+657 NTPDFRSYEQ

-687 VMIQTFNTK
+687 VMIQTFNPK
-696 NPVFEFLKT
+696 NPVFEYLKA
-705 HNYKGLYHQQ
+705 HDYEGLYSQQ
-715 IAEREL
+715 IADREL

-736 HRDLGRLEAAATLL
+736 HRDLGRLDAAATLL
-750 QQSLQQSFGERV
+750 QQRLQQSFGDRV

-768 SVTKVNNQW
+768 SVTKVSNQW
-777 VRQIRLRVETTAN
+777 VRQIRLRIETTAN
-790 ITRAKALVKE
+790 IARAKALLKE
-800 HIAIVQQHEKCKGT
+800 HIVFVQQQEKCKGT

>member
-1 MRETE
+1 M
-6 SSIEKRNTHKN
+6 
-17 HLSKDENLHISFLCC
+17 LF
-32 IFALEMTNQSL
+32 
-43 YDIIL
+43 DIIL

-62 ALLPIAYRQSPIIG
+62 TIQYPLTG
-76 CRVLVPLGKKSIIG
+76 KRVLVPLGRKSIIG
-90 IIYRQHEGELPA
+90 IIYRKHEGELPT
-102 NVKVRDVLQIIDDTP
+102 NIKVRNVLQIIDEEP
-117 IVTTEQLKLWEW
+117 IVTAEQLKLWEW

-161 YIQLSPAFLAKEAQ
+161 YIQLAPAYLAKEAQ

-196 RLAQNYQVERRALLD
+196 RLAQNYQVERRVLLE

-222 LIDKG
+222 LIEKG
-227 IFLEEE
+227 VFLEEQ
-233 RPISRLRQY
+233 RPVSRLLQY
-242 NGETQQPHPLD
+242 TGEIQSPKTLDIQQSRAL
-253 SQQTKAI
+253 TAI
-260 KEIRESWQEK
+260 QRAWEK
-270 NVTLLHGVT
+270 TPVTLLHGVT

-287 IHLIEE
+287 IHLIDQA
-293 VLQQGKQVLY
+293 LKQGKQVLY

-315 DRLQAVFG
+315 DRLRAVFG
-323 DKLVVYHSKFSNA
+323 DQLLVYHSKFSNA
-336 ERVEIYNQVQCS
+336 ERVEIYNQVQ
-348 STEVQHSSKLSSE
+348 HSSKIVQNSS
-361 EKTILNYIEREALNH
+361 ILNDTEREALNNIEH
-376 AEQVETPKTRGRLI
+376 SERREARGRVI

-399 PFSNLGLIIVDEEHE
+399 PFNNLGLIIVDEEHE

-433 MMAHW
+433 MMAYW

-453 SYYNALTGKYG
+453 SYYNALSGKYG
-464 LVEMTERFQ
+464 LVEMKERFQ
-473 GLQLPQITLIDL
+473 GLQLPQISMIDL

-490 RKEMYGHFSDP
+490 RKEMYGHFADP

-526 PFLQCPSCGE
+526 PVLQCTQCGE
-536 VPKCPNCD
+536 APKCPNCD
-544 VSMTYHKANRT
+544 VTMTYHKATNS
-555 LVCHCCGHSSS
+555 LVCHYCGHSTRIPSK
-566 AQNHCPKCKT
+566 CPKCGG
-576 EYRTQ
+576 EMRTQ

-595 FPEARVLRMD
+595 FPEARVARMD

-623 KHEVDILIG
+623 NHEVDILIG

-657 NQPDFRSYEH
+657 NTPDFRSYEQ

-687 VMIQTFNTK
+687 VMIQTFNPK
-696 NPVFEFLKT
+696 NPVFEYLKT
-705 HNYKGLYHQQ
+705 HDYEGLYQQQ

-750 QQSLQQSFGERV
+750 QQRLQQSFGERV

-768 SVTKVNNQW
+768 SVTKISNQW

-790 ITRAKALVKE
+790 IAQAKALVKE
-800 HIAIVQQHEKCKGT
+800 HITFVQRQEKSKGT

>member
-1 MRETE
+1 M
-6 SSIEKRNTHKN
+6 
-17 HLSKDENLHISFLCC
+17 
-32 IFALEMTNQSL
+32 NQSL

-55 YTYNIPE
+55 YSYNIPDT
-62 ALLPIAYRQSPIIG
+62 LLPIANLQSPIIG
-76 CRVLVPLGKKSIIG
+76 CRVLVPLGKKSVIG
-90 IIYRQHEGELPA
+90 IIYRRHEGKLAP
-102 NVKVRDVLQIIDDTP
+102 NIKVRDIIQVIDEQP
-117 IVTTEQLKLWEW
+117 IVTTKQLQLWEW
-129 LSSYYMCT
+129 LAQYYMCT

-161 YIQLSPAFLAKEAQ
+161 YIQLSAAYLATQAQ
-175 EQLLGEL
+175 EQLFKEL
-182 KRAKKQEQLVRDFL
+182 QRAKKQEQLVRDFL
-196 RLAQNYQVERRALLD
+196 RLAQNYQVERRVLLE

-227 IFLEEE
+227 VFLEEQ
-233 RPISRLRQY
+233 RPVSRLQQY
-242 NGETQQPHPLD
+242 QGAIQTPHALD
-253 SQQTKAI
+253 HQQTLALQQIHKTWESKA
-260 KEIRESWQEK
+260 
-270 NVTLLHGVT
+270 VTLLHGVT

-287 IHLIEE
+287 IHLIREA
-293 VLQQGKQVLY
+293 VQQGKQVLY

-315 DRLQAVFG
+315 DRLRAVFG
-323 DKLVVYHSKFSNA
+323 DQLVVYHSRFSNA
-336 ERVEIYNQVQCS
+336 ERVEIYHACHGTPDIGRVGPYGTGDALWDGQRP
-348 STEVQHSSKLSSE
+348 
-361 EKTILNYIEREALNH
+361 IGGEAKGM
-376 AEQVETPKTRGRLI
+376 VI

-399 PFSNLGLIIVDEEHE
+399 PFNNLGLIIVDEEHE

-464 LVEMTERFQ
+464 LVEMKERFQ
-473 GLQLPQITLIDL
+473 GLQLPRITMIDL

-490 RKEMYGHFSDP
+490 RKEMYGHFADP

-526 PFLQCPSCGE
+526 PVLQCTKCGE
-536 VPKCPNCD
+536 APKCPNCD
-544 VSMTYHKANRT
+544 VTMTYHKATNL
-555 LVCHCCGHSSS
+555 LVCHYCGHSTRIPSK
-566 AQNHCPKCKT
+566 CPKCGG
-576 EYRTQ
+576 EMRTQ

-586 RLEEEIQGL
+586 RLEEEIKGL
-595 FPEARVLRMD
+595 FPDARVARMD
-605 LDSTRKKDAY
+605 LDSTRKKDSY
-615 QTIIDRFA
+615 QQIIDDFA
-623 KHEVDILIG
+623 AHRVDILIG

-657 NQPDFRSYEH
+657 NTPDFRSYEQ

-687 VMIQTFNTK
+687 VMIQTFNPK
-696 NPVFEFLKT
+696 NPVFAYLKA
-705 HNYKGLYHQQ
+705 HDYEGLYRQQ

-736 HRDLGRLEAAATLL
+736 HRDLDRLDTAAALL
-750 QQSLQQSFGERV
+750 QQRLQQSFGERV

-768 SVTKVNNQW
+768 SVTKVSNQW

-790 ITRAKALVKE
+790 IARAKALLKE
-800 HIAIVQQHEKCKGT
+800 HIVFVQQQEKCKGT

>member
-1 MRETE
+1 M
-6 SSIEKRNTHKN
+6 
-17 HLSKDENLHISFLCC
+17 LF
-32 IFALEMTNQSL
+32 
-43 YDIIL
+43 DIIL

-62 ALLPIAYRQSPIIG
+62 TIQYPLTG
-76 CRVLVPLGKKSIIG
+76 KRVLVPLGRKSIIG
-90 IIYRQHEGELPA
+90 IIYRKHEGELPT
-102 NVKVRDVLQIIDDTP
+102 NIKVRDVLQIIDEEP
-117 IVTTEQLKLWEW
+117 IVTAEQLKLWEW

-161 YIQLSPAFLAKEAQ
+161 YIQLAPAYLAKEAQ

-196 RLAQNYQVERRALLD
+196 RLAQNYQVERRVLLE

-222 LIDKG
+222 LIEKG
-227 IFLEEE
+227 VFLEEQ
-233 RPISRLRQY
+233 RPVSRLLQY
-242 NGETQQPHPLD
+242 TGEIQSPKTLDIQQSRAL
-253 SQQTKAI
+253 TAI
-260 KEIRESWQEK
+260 QRAWEK
-270 NVTLLHGVT
+270 TPVTLLHGVT

-287 IHLIEE
+287 IHLIDQA
-293 VLQQGKQVLY
+293 LKQGKQVLY

-315 DRLQAVFG
+315 DRLRAVFG
-323 DKLVVYHSKFSNA
+323 DQLLVYHSKFSNA
-336 ERVEIYNQVQCS
+336 ERVEIYNQVQYS
-348 STEVQHSSKLSSE
+348 STVVQHSSKLSPK
-361 EKTILNYIEREALNH
+361 EKTILNNIEREALNH
-376 AEQVETPKTRGRLI
+376 AEQVETPQTRGRLI

-399 PFSNLGLIIVDEEHE
+399 PFNDLGLIIVDEEHE

-433 MMAHW
+433 MMAYW
-438 YGAKVLLGTATPSIE
+438 YGANVLLGTATPSIE
-453 SYYNALTGKYG
+453 SYYNALSGKYG
-464 LVEMTERFQ
+464 LVEMKERFQ
-473 GLQLPQITLIDL
+473 GLQLPQISMIDL

-490 RKEMYGHFSDP
+490 RKEMYGHFADP

-526 PFLQCPSCGE
+526 PVLQCTKCGE
-536 VPKCPNCD
+536 APKCPNCD
-544 VSMTYHKANRT
+544 VTMTYHKATNS
-555 LVCHCCGHSSS
+555 LVCHYCGHSTRIPSK
-566 AQNHCPKCKT
+566 CPKCGG
-576 EYRTQ
+576 EMRTQ

-595 FPEARVLRMD
+595 FPEARVARMD

-623 KHEVDILIG
+623 NHEVDILIG

-657 NQPDFRSYEH
+657 NTPDFRSYEQ

-687 VMIQTFNTK
+687 VMIQTFNPK
-696 NPVFEFLKT
+696 NPVFEYLKT
-705 HNYKGLYHQQ
+705 HDYEGLYQQQ

-750 QQSLQQSFGERV
+750 QQRLQQSFGERV

-768 SVTKVNNQW
+768 SVTKISNQW

-790 ITRAKALVKE
+790 IAQAKALVKE
-800 HIAIVQQHEKCKGT
+800 HITFVQRQEKSKGT

>member
-1 MRETE
+1 
-6 SSIEKRNTHKN
+6 
-17 HLSKDENLHISFLCC
+17 
-32 IFALEMTNQSL
+32 MTNQSL

-55 YTYNIPE
+55 YTYRVVDARE
-62 ALLPIAYRQSPIIG
+62 ASYGTAAPIGDGKAQALIG
-76 CRVLVPLGKKSIIG
+76 CRVLVPLGKKSVIG
-90 IIYRQHEGELPA
+90 IIYRKHEGELPA

-117 IVTTEQLKLWEW
+117 IVTAEQIKLWEW
-129 LSSYYMCT
+129 LSNYYMCT

-161 YIQLSPAFLAKEAQ
+161 YIQLAPAYLAKEAQ
-175 EQLLGEL
+175 EQLFGEL
-182 KRAKKQEQLVRDFL
+182 KRAKKQEQLVQDFL
-196 RLAQNYQVERRALLD
+196 RLAQNYQVERHLLLE
-211 QSGVSGAILRT
+211 QAGVSGAILRT

-242 NGETQQPHPLD
+242 KGEIQKPHTLD
-253 SQQTKAI
+253 SQQSRAI
-260 KEIRESWQEK
+260 REIRESWQER
-270 NVTLLHGVT
+270 NVILLHGVT

-323 DKLVVYHSKFSNA
+323 DRLVVYHSKFSNA
-336 ERVEIYNQVQCS
+336 ERVEIYHACHGTPEMGRPKAYRTAKGLWDGQRPIG
-348 STEVQHSSKLSSE
+348 E
-361 EKTILNYIEREALNH
+361 EAK
-376 AEQVETPKTRGRLI
+376 GRVI

-399 PFSNLGLIIVDEEHE
+399 PFSELGLIIVDEEHE

-433 MMAHW
+433 MMAQW

-453 SYYNALTGKYG
+453 SYHNALSGKYG
-464 LVEMTERFQ
+464 LVEMTGRFQ
-473 GLQLPQITLIDL
+473 GLQLPKITMIDL

-490 RKEMYGHFSDP
+490 RKEMYGHFADP

-555 LVCHCCGHSSS
+555 LVCHCCGHSIS
-566 AQNHCPKCKT
+566 APSHCPKCKT

-595 FPEARVLRMD
+595 FPEARVARMD

-687 VMIQTFNTK
+687 VMIQTFDPK
-696 NPVFEFLKT
+696 NSLYQ
-705 HNYKGLYHQQ
+705 HLIAHDYQGLYSEQ
-715 IAEREL
+715 IAERKA
-721 FKYPPYQRLIMLTLR
+721 FGFPPYHRMIMLTLK
-736 HRDLGRLEAAATLL
+736 HRDMQRLTAASSML
-750 QQSLQQSFGERV
+750 QQRLQQVFGSRI
-762 SGVIIP
+762 SGVILP
-768 SVTKVNNQW
+768 SVARTQNMY
-777 VRQIRLRVETTAN
+777 VRQIRLTIEANAN
-790 ITRAKALVKE
+790 IVRAKELVRE
-800 HIAIVQQHEKCKGT
+800 QSRWVQQQSGCKGT

>member
-1 MRETE
+1 
-6 SSIEKRNTHKN
+6 
-17 HLSKDENLHISFLCC
+17 
-32 IFALEMTNQSL
+32 MTDQSL

-55 YTYNIPE
+55 YTYRVVDATLRAPQQSTDCSGTP
-62 ALLPIAYRQSPIIG
+62 LRDGVPPIGYGTATPIG

-90 IIYRQHEGELPA
+90 IIYRKHEGELPA
-102 NVKVRDVLQIIDDTP
+102 NVKVRDVLQIIDESP
-117 IVTTEQLKLWEW
+117 IITAEQLKLWEW

-161 YIQLSPAFLAKEAQ
+161 YIQLSPAYLAKEAQ

-182 KRAKKQEQLVRDFL
+182 KRAKKQEQLVRDFI
-196 RLAQNYQVERRALLD
+196 RLAQNYQVERRVLLE

-242 NGETQQPHPLD
+242 NGETQQPHSLD
-253 SQQTKAI
+253 SQQSRAI

-279 SSGKTEVY
+279 SSGKTEIY

-293 VLQQGKQVLY
+293 MLQQGKQVLY

-336 ERVEIYNQVQCS
+336 ERVEIYH
-348 STEVQHSSKLSSE
+348 EVKGDE
-361 EKTILNYIEREALNH
+361 AMRREAR
-376 AEQVETPKTRGRLI
+376 VI

-438 YGAKVLLGTATPSIE
+438 YRAKVLLGTATPSIE
-453 SYYNALTGKYG
+453 SYHNALSGKYG

-473 GLQLPQITLIDL
+473 GLQLPQITMIDL

-490 RKEMYGHFSDP
+490 RKEMYGHFADP

-526 PFLQCPSCGE
+526 PVLQCTKCGE
-536 VPKCPNCD
+536 APKCSNCD
-544 VSMTYHKANRT
+544 VTMTYHKAHNT
-555 LVCHCCGHSSS
+555 LNCHYCGHHSSLITRSSS
-566 AQNHCPKCKT
+566 LTCPKCGG
-576 EYRTQ
+576 EMRTQ

-605 LDSTRKKDAY
+605 LDSTRRKDAY

-657 NQPDFRSYEH
+657 NTPDFRSYEL

-687 VMIQTFNTK
+687 VMIQTFAPK
-696 NPVFEFLKT
+696 NSLYQ
-705 HNYKGLYHQQ
+705 HLIQHDYQGLYEEQ
-715 IAEREL
+715 IAERKA
-721 FKYPPYQRLIMLTLR
+721 FGFPPYHRMIMLTLK
-736 HRDLGRLEAAATLL
+736 HRDIQRLTAASDML
-750 QQSLQQSFGERV
+750 QQRLQQVFGARV
-762 SGVIIP
+762 SGVIVP
-768 SVTKVNNQW
+768 SVARTQNMY
-777 VRQIRLRVETTAN
+777 VRQIRLTIEANAN
-790 ITRAKALVKE
+790 IARAKEMVREQIIL
-800 HIAIVQQHEKCKGT
+800 VQQHATSKGT

>member
-1 MRETE
+1 
-6 SSIEKRNTHKN
+6 
-17 HLSKDENLHISFLCC
+17 
-32 IFALEMTNQSL
+32 MTDQSL

-55 YTYNIPE
+55 YTYRVGDARGASYGTAAPIGDGRVQ
-62 ALLPIAYRQSPIIG
+62 ALIG
-76 CRVLVPLGKKSIIG
+76 CRVLVPLGKKSVIG
-90 IIYRQHEGELPA
+90 IIYRKHEGELPA
-102 NVKVRDVLQIIDDTP
+102 NVKLRDVLQIVDETP
-117 IVTTEQLKLWEW
+117 IVTAEQIKLWGW

-161 YIQLSPAFLAKEAQ
+161 YIQLAPAYLAKEAQ
-175 EQLLGEL
+175 EPLLGEL

-196 RLAQNYQVERRALLD
+196 RLAQNYQVERRLLLE
-211 QSGVSGAILRT
+211 QTGVSGAILRT

-242 NGETQQPHPLD
+242 KGETQKPHTLD
-253 SQQTKAI
+253 SQQSRAI
-260 KEIRESWQEK
+260 EEIRKSWQEK

-323 DKLVVYHSKFSNA
+323 DRLVVYHSKFSNA
-336 ERVEIYNQVQCS
+336 ERVEIYHTCHG
-348 STEVQHSSKLSSE
+348 TLD
-361 EKTILNYIEREALNH
+361 IGR
-376 AEQVETPKTRGRLI
+376 AEPYGVMGKGRVI

-399 PFSNLGLIIVDEEHE
+399 PFSELGLIIVDEEHE

-433 MMAHW
+433 MMAQW

-453 SYYNALTGKYG
+453 SYHNALSGKYG

-473 GLQLPQITLIDL
+473 GLQLPTITMIDL

-490 RKEMYGHFSDP
+490 RKEMYGHFADP

-555 LVCHCCGHSSS
+555 MVCHCCGHSIS
-566 AQNHCPKCKT
+566 APSHCPKCKT

-642 NDVSLVAVLQADSLL
+642 NDVSLVAVLQADSML

-687 VMIQTFNTK
+687 VMLQTFDPK
-696 NPVFEFLKT
+696 NSLYQ
-705 HNYKGLYHQQ
+705 HLIAHDYQGLYSEQ
-715 IAEREL
+715 IAERKA
-721 FKYPPYQRLIMLTLR
+721 FGFPPYHRMIMLTLK
-736 HRDLGRLEAAATLL
+736 HRDMQRLTAASSML
-750 QQSLQQSFGERV
+750 QQRLQQVFGSRV
-762 SGVIIP
+762 SGVILP
-768 SVTKVNNQW
+768 SVARTQNMY
-777 VRQIRLRVETTAN
+777 VRQIRLTIEANAN
-790 ITRAKALVKE
+790 IVRAKELVRE
-800 HIAIVQQHEKCKGT
+800 HIGFVQQQSACKGT

>member
-1 MRETE
+1 MQ
-6 SSIEKRNTHKN
+6 
-17 HLSKDENLHISFLCC
+17 F
-32 IFALEMTNQSL
+32 
-43 YDIIL
+43 DIIL

-55 YTYNIPE
+55 YTYNIPA
-62 ALLPIAYRQSPIIG
+62 ALLPIANHQSPTTG

-102 NVKVRDVLQIIDDTP
+102 SVKVRDALQIIDETP
-117 IVTTEQLKLWEW
+117 IITAEQLKLWEW

-137 LGEVMAAALP
+137 IGEVMAAALP

-161 YIQLSPAFLAKEAQ
+161 YIQLSPAYLAKEAQ

-196 RLAQNYQVERRALLD
+196 RLAQNYQVERRVLLEE
-211 QSGVSGAILRT
+211 SGVSGAILRI

-242 NGETQQPHPLD
+242 TGETQMPHSLD
-253 SQQTKAI
+253 SQQSRAI
-260 KEIRESWQEK
+260 REIRESWQEK

-323 DKLVVYHSKFSNA
+323 EKLVVYHSKFSNA
-336 ERVEIYNQVQCS
+336 ERVEIYN
-348 STEVQHSSKLSSE
+348 EVKGE
-361 EKTILNYIEREALNH
+361 RREA
-376 AEQVETPKTRGRLI
+376 KGRVI

-399 PFSNLGLIIVDEEHE
+399 PFSDLGLIIVDEEHE

-433 MMAHW
+433 MMANW

-453 SYYNALTGKYG
+453 SYYNALNGKYG

-473 GLQLPQITLIDL
+473 GLQLPHITLIDL

-490 RKEMYGHFSDP
+490 RKEMYGHFADP
-501 LVDRI
+501 LVYRI

-555 LVCHCCGHSSS
+555 LVCHCCGHSTI
-566 AQNHCPKCKT
+566 APNYCPKCKT
-576 EYRTQ
+576 EYCTQ

-615 QTIIDRFA
+615 QTIIDQFA

-687 VMIQTFNTK
+687 VMIQTFDPK
-696 NPVFEFLKT
+696 NSLFQHLIQ
-705 HNYKGLYHQQ
+705 HDYQGLYAEQ
-715 IAEREL
+715 IAERKA
-721 FKYPPYQRLIMLTLR
+721 FGFPPYHRMIMLTLK
-736 HRDLGRLEAAATLL
+736 HRDIQRLTAASDML
-750 QQSLQQSFGERV
+750 QQRLQQAFGTRV
-762 SGVIIP
+762 SGVILP
-768 SVTKVNNQW
+768 SIARTQNMY
-777 VRQIRLRVETTAN
+777 VRQIRLTIEANAN
-790 ITRAKALVKE
+790 IARAKEMVRE
-800 HIAIVQQHEKCKGT
+800 QIMFVQQQTTCKGT